1 MDLSSEFDGEMITSF
16 VERRNFQLEP
26 LASTETITGFYM
38 HTDSATPATAVVLDI
53 DLQAVNT
60 ATVPVSFAEAD
71 NVVGYEFNIGGD
83 SPDYKID
90 TRLNGRLLNYRI
102 SNTGSTAWEIQAFG
116 VAVDQGGTR

>member
-1 MDLSSEFDGEMITSF
+1 
-16 VERRNFQLEP
+16 
-26 LASTETITGFYM
+26 M

-71 NVVGYEFNIGGD
+71 NVVGYKFSIGGD

-116 VAVDQGGTR
+116 VAIDQGGTR